1 MGVNNALKMDK
12 VKELD
17 RIRKNT
23 QKALQLLNLADY
35 NAGELSNRNLLDHKQ
50 ARVISTYFERAM
62 DTTRELTEYLES
74 LGEGVS
80 MEKPKYINV
89 LPASVKNRIVTVK
102 LELAELAESVSA
114 YGDKTLISKVETAI
128 TAVNDL
134 DEYAWQ
140 LSG

>member
-35 NAGELSNRNLLDHKQ
+35 NAGELSNRNLLDQKQ

-102 LELAELAESVSA
+102 LELAELAENVSGT
-114 YGDKTLISKVETAI
+114 GDKTLISKVETAI

-134 DEYAWQ
+134 DEYTWQ
-140 LSG
+140 ISG